1 MNAKQKPTQR
11 NEKWGQKRR
20 LTRHTGNQPGKPH
33 GTCRIQKERNTRM
46 PSVNQKNPKTRKHG
60 TRKMLK
66 DHAQYQVI
74 VNQNCLIKVSNVSKH
89 KEECY

>member
-46 PSVNQKNPKTRKHG
+46 PSVNQKNPKT
-60 TRKMLK
+60 
-66 DHAQYQVI
+66 
-74 VNQNCLIKVSNVSKH
+74 QNTENAKKPCPVSSYGKSELSH
-89 KEECY
+89 

>member
-46 PSVNQKNPKTRKHG
+46 PSVNQKNPKT
-60 TRKMLK
+60 
-66 DHAQYQVI
+66 
-74 VNQNCLIKVSNVSKH
+74 QNTENAKRPCPVSNNGKSELSYQCLKCLKH